1 MATTNLSTNSD
12 IRFKSPLPE
21 ELFGDIARTKA
32 QLIAEAGRKKENN
45 NSRQLRKFYDELV
58 MWNDKIQQAKLKA
71 EKYQEC
77 APFIKMLK
85 AKVAYARGRKHVDES
100 FEQFFMHIIQQIDSV
115 DSLKYAKLFMEAFMG
130 FYKAQEK

>member
-1 MATTNLSTNSD
+1 
-12 IRFKSPLPE
+12 
-21 ELFGDIARTKA
+21 
-32 QLIAEAGRKKENN
+32 
-45 NSRQLRKFYDELV
+45 
-58 MWNDKIQQAKLKA
+58 
-71 EKYQEC
+71 
-77 APFIKMLK
+77 MLK